1 MANALTLLRLALT
14 PVFVVLLLNHSV
26 LFASLVFLIAS
37 LTDFLDGYVA
47 RKSNRVTKFGKI
59 ADPLVDR
66 IFIISA
72 IIALFIIE
80 KIPLWM
86 VLILTIRDLVMVAG
100 YKIIEIK
107 AKANIS
113 VTFLGKLSS
122 AFLMIV
128 LIPLILNIQFAHYLL
143 YIGIF
148 LAIVSAFDYT
158 YKGIRLIYNA
168 KERESL

>member
-1 MANALTLLRLALT
+1 VLTLLRLALT
-14 PVFVVLLLNHSV
+14 PIFVILLLNHSAF
-26 LFASLVFLIAS
+26 FAFLVFSIAS

-47 RKSNRVTKFGKI
+47 RKSNQITKFGKI

-66 IFIISA
+66 IFIVSA
-72 IIALFIIE
+72 IVALFIIG
-80 KIPLWM
+80 KIPLWI
-86 VLILTIRDLVMVAG
+86 VLIFTVRDLFMIAG

-107 AKANIS
+107 AKTNIS
-113 VTFLGKLSS
+113 VTFIGKLSS
-122 AFLMIV
+122 AFLMIA

-158 YKGIRLIYNA
+158 YKGIRLIKN
-168 KERESL
+168 RQ